1 MPCSHLLHIHTWT
14 LTIVVEVLLAAGGG
28 NPVCRFPMFTNTRV
42 YRTTMLVY
50 SAESS
55 TRTERASQ
63 VSTKMIRCKTIDG
76 WFLWCYDTTS
86 KIDLEKRGRK
96 EGKKA
101 IRSFSR
107 KKRETRAKPRGCS
120 RIPGERERE
129 RGELDQL
136 VLDQP
141 PECWKIHR
149 ALKRERS
156 KSKEQRA
163 KEAVEEDRAPRR
175 PSPRP
180 ARKMREARNA
190 NGISR
195 YRSIRRKGNESE
207 QQHLS
212 LVNLCRICL
221 PTT

>member
-76 WFLWCYDTTS
+76 WFLWYYDTTS

-107 KKRETRAKPRGCS
+107 KKRRLAQSLEAVRVSP
-120 RIPGERERE
+120 ERERE
-129 RGELDQL
+129 RRIG
-136 VLDQP
+136 P
-141 PECWKIHR
+141 TRTRPATR
-149 ALKRERS
+149 MLKNS
-156 KSKEQRA
+156 PSVKAGK
-163 KEAVEEDRAPRR
+163 VEE
-175 PSPRP
+175 
-180 ARKMREARNA
+180 
-190 NGISR
+190 
-195 YRSIRRKGNESE
+195 
-207 QQHLS
+207 
-212 LVNLCRICL
+212 
-221 PTT
+221 

>member
-120 RIPGERERE
+120 RILEERERE
-129 RGELDQL
+129 REENWTNSYSTSH
-136 VLDQP
+136 P
-141 PECWKIHR
+141 NAEKFT
-149 ALKRERS
+149 ER
-156 KSKEQRA
+156 
-163 KEAVEEDRAPRR
+163 
-175 PSPRP
+175 
-180 ARKMREARNA
+180 
-190 NGISR
+190 
-195 YRSIRRKGNESE
+195 
-207 QQHLS
+207 
-212 LVNLCRICL
+212 
-221 PTT
+221 